1 MRHFEGGIRN
11 KGKAMSKPPVAQR
24 SDIRPTSIAA
34 PENAW
39 NAGHEAMLNMAA
51 AHALAF
57 RRSLH
62 DRRQWP
68 EKSFAEMR
76 EIFARDLPST
86 GYDGAAVIEELVQ
99 LSKDGLSAMAG
110 PRFFGW
116 VIGASHPVGVAA
128 DWLTSAWGQNTGSHT
143 ATPSAAACEEVAAG
157 WLLDLLH
164 LPRDSSVGFVTGAT
178 IANFTCLAAARSE
191 VLRRTG
197 WDVEAQG
204 LFGAPPIN
212 VLIGE
217 DAHTSVFSA
226 LQFLGLGN
234 DRVIRIATDHM
245 GRMQLAAFKTAIE
258 GCSGPIIAIAQA
270 GQINTG
276 ACDPMVELAGMTRR
290 HGAWLHIDGAFG
302 LWARACP
309 EMANMAAGC
318 ELADSWATDGHKW
331 LQTPYDCGYAIVR
344 DAEAHRRA
352 MTITASYLPAVAEGE
367 RNPSYFVPELSRRAR
382 GFATWAMIRALGRDG
397 VAGMVARHCRIA
409 RRMGKAL
416 SAEPG
421 IAVMNEIV
429 LNQVAVRF
437 GADQSL
443 ERGDELTAK
452 VIDYLEADGTCL
464 AGGARW
470 KGHWIMRLSVISWPT
485 TEEDADLSAEAIIR
499 AWRAVRDAGSAAET

>member
-1 MRHFEGGIRN
+1 
-11 KGKAMSKPPVAQR
+11 MSEPPVAR
-24 SDIRPTSIAA
+24 LPDIRQDPPTASD
-34 PENAW
+34 EAW
-39 NAGHEAMLNMAA
+39 KVEDEALLKIAA

-57 RRSLH
+57 RRVQH
-62 DRRQWP
+62 ERRQWP
-68 EKSFAEMR
+68 AKSFADMR
-76 EIFARDLPST
+76 AVFARDLPEK
-86 GYDGAAVIEELVQ
+86 GQDGPAVIEELVR
-99 LSKDGLSAMAG
+99 LSAGGLSAMTG

-164 LPRDSSVGFVTGAT
+164 LPPECSVGFVTGAT

-191 VLRRTG
+191 VLRRAG

-217 DAHTSVFSA
+217 DAHISVFSA

-234 DRVIRIATDHM
+234 DRPIRIAADRM
-245 GRMQLAAFKTAIE
+245 GRMQVAAFKSAIA
-258 GCSGPIIAIAQA
+258 GCNGPIIAIAQA

-276 ACDPMVELAGMTRR
+276 ACDPMTEIADIAHR

-309 EMANMAAGC
+309 ETANPATGC
-318 ELADSWATDGHKW
+318 ERADSWATDGHKW

-382 GFATWAMIRALGRDG
+382 GFATWAMIRALGREG
-397 VAGMVARHCRIA
+397 IAEMVARHCRIA
-409 RRMGKAL
+409 RHMGKLL

-421 IAVMNEIV
+421 IAIMNEIV

-437 GADQSL
+437 GADHSVR
-443 ERGDELTAK
+443 RGDELTAK
-452 VIDYLEADGTCL
+452 VIDRLQADGTCL
-464 AGGARW
+464 AGGATW
-470 KGHWIMRLSVISWPT
+470 KGCSIMRLSVISWPT
-485 TEEDADLSAEAIIR
+485 TKADADRSVEAIIR
-499 AWRAVRDAGSAAET
+499 VWRAVRDARPEGDA